1 MLKYLFLHEIVVY
14 LQRVFLLPLHRR
26 NTEAVS
32 VNGG

>member
-1 MLKYLFLHEIVVY
+1 MLKYLFIQIIVVY

-26 NTEAVS
+26 NTEAVN